1 LFTLFKKGI
10 VYMINIY
17 NDINALEATFRKTP
31 EFEALQAAVE
41 VVKNDEEALNVFK
54 NFRKIQIELQK
65 KQLAGED
72 LLEDELVYAQKAAQL
87 AQQNEKISAML
98 EAEMTLSK
106 VIEEVNRILIKPIQ
120 GLYEGLQ

>member
-1 LFTLFKKGI
+1 
-10 VYMINIY
+10 MINIY
-17 NDINALEATFRKTP
+17 NDINALEATFRKIP
-31 EFEALQAAVE
+31 EFEALQTAVE

-72 LLEDELVYAQKAAQL
+72 LLEDELVYAQKASQL

-98 EAEMTLSK
+98 EAEMKLSK

-120 GLYEGLQ
+120 SLYEGIQ

>member
-1 LFTLFKKGI
+1 M
-10 VYMINIY
+10 VNIY

-41 VVKNDEEALNVFK
+41 VVKSDEEALNVFK

-72 LLEDELVYAQKAAQL
+72 ILEDELVYAQKAAQL
-87 AQQNEKISAML
+87 AQQNEKISTML
-98 EAEMTLSK
+98 EAEMKVSK

-120 GLYEGLQ
+120 GLYEGIQ

>member
-1 LFTLFKKGI
+1 M
-10 VYMINIY
+10 VNIY

-41 VVKNDEEALNVFK
+41 VVKSDEEALNVFK

-72 LLEDELVYAQKAAQL
+72 LLEDELVYAQKASQL
-87 AQQNEKISAML
+87 VQQNEKISAML
-98 EAEMTLSK
+98 EAEMKLSK

-120 GLYEGLQ
+120 SIYEDIQ

>member
-1 LFTLFKKGI
+1 M
-10 VYMINIY
+10 VNIY

-41 VVKNDEEALNVFK
+41 VVKSDEEALNVFK

-72 LLEDELVYAQKAAQL
+72 LLEDELVYAQKASQL
-87 AQQNEKISAML
+87 VQQNEKISAML
-98 EAEMTLSK
+98 EAEMMLSK

-120 GLYEGLQ
+120 GLYEDIQ